1 MTGNRTSRAFRVSG
15 LLRFE
20 PWKIAIVS
28 FIAGVGAT
36 VGLGVLLYFL
46 LGETREKVLM
56 NTSGSSFMRYIG
68 W

>member
-46 LGETREKVLM
+46 LGETR
-56 NTSGSSFMRYIG
+56 GSADEQAA
-68 W
+68 